1 MADDLLQ
8 SHLNNDDLAIMIV
21 NIIICFNSISNKL
34 DAKRVKAWITNFSQ
48 RLVESS
54 KPEFQLKKNPRNWY
68 MEKYVLIIELL
79 VVKNLDKIDKDTTN
93 DILSI
98 LNIDL
103 SN

>member
-1 MADDLLQ
+1 
-8 SHLNNDDLAIMIV
+8 
-21 NIIICFNSISNKL
+21 
-34 DAKRVKAWITNFSQ
+34 
-48 RLVESS
+48 
-54 KPEFQLKKNPRNWY
+54 